1 MKLACLLTSPYDI
14 LNREVD
20 MQGFSQS
27 PQSPFGL
34 VISAER
40 KTALAETSSALI
52 TDLVNSHR
60 LVVLRNISTP
70 TDEEMI
76 RFAKSLGEVL
86 EWEFGAI
93 NELKMDPSA
102 KNYLYTESAVP
113 MHWDGA
119 FLGKIPR
126 FIFFHCTVA
135 PAADSGGETIFCDTT
150 RVLKDIA
157 PEELLAWRR
166 VSITYSTEK
175 VVHYGGQF
183 QSPLLGKHPETGAEI
198 IRYAEPVRD
207 LNPVRLDIDGFDEQ
221 ASEALI
227 ERMRSL
233 LYAPSACYSHQW
245 QDGDILI
252 ADNNACLHGR
262 RAILKSS
269 PRHLRRINIL

>member
-1 MKLACLLTSPYDI
+1 MKLACLPTSPYENF
-14 LNREVD
+14 NRGEG

-34 VISAER
+34 AVSAER
-40 KTALAETSSALI
+40 MTALAEISGAQI
-52 TDLVNSHR
+52 ADLVNGHR

-70 TDEEMI
+70 TDEEMVG
-76 RFAKSLGEVL
+76 FAKSLGEVL

-93 NELKMDPSA
+93 NELKVDPSA

-113 MHWDGA
+113 FHWDGA
-119 FLGKIPR
+119 FLGRIPR
-126 FIFFHCTVA
+126 FIFFHCTIA
-135 PAADSGGETIFCDTT
+135 PATDSGGETIFCDTT
-150 RVLKDIA
+150 KVLGNVAQD
-157 PEELLAWRR
+157 ELVSWRNI
-166 VSITYSTEK
+166 SIKYSTEK
-175 VVHYGGQF
+175 IVHYGGEF
-183 QSPLLGKHPETGAEI
+183 KSPLLDKHPETGAEI

-207 LNPVRLDIDGFDEQ
+207 LNPVRLDIEGYDAQE
-221 ASEALI
+221 SEVLI
-227 ERMRSL
+227 ARMRSL
-233 LYAPSACYSHQW
+233 LYAPSVCYSHEW